1 MCYSHRAKVG
11 KTLPHVWT
19 VHTLA
24 TVNIC
29 LQMLRTLFIF
39 GVKLDKRKTQSS
51 LHSHK
56 KSGRWFVVS
65 QRLFK
70 AWQEEYLAVCISMY
84 AFSITRKYLFRPSNK
99 VSLSL
104 CNEQGDQ
111 QTDTTKAIILLLCGQ
126 YRIALIDSLQSQV
139 AFCNT
144 VVIKLSVL
152 SDLSDIYTF
161 GPTTEGQLKDQMS
174 DRSL

>member
-1 MCYSHRAKVG
+1 MDCTCTGHRQH
-11 KTLPHVWT
+11 LW
-19 VHTLA
+19 
-24 TVNIC
+24 
-29 LQMLRTLFIF
+29 RTLYIF
-39 GVKLDKRKTQSS
+39 GVKLYKRKTQSS

-139 AFCNT
+139 AFCNMVT
-144 VVIKLSVL
+144 IILMIHIPGYSWKSQNSNTKLFGS
-152 SDLSDIYTF
+152 SDEIVHIHYS
-161 GPTTEGQLKDQMS
+161 
-174 DRSL
+174 